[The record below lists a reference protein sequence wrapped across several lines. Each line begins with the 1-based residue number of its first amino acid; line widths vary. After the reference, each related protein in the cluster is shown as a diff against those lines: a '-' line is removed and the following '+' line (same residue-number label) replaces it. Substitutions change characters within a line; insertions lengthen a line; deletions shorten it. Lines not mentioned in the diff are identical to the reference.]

1 LNKAILAFAEE
12 GINAALYWENADI
25 DDMTKKI
32 ASKDIVPATASG
44 KVLRL
49 DEEDVDN
56 DDLDTTISSKAKSTK
71 ELVKTKNV
79 TKQSK

>member
-1 LNKAILAFAEE
+1 
-12 GINAALYWENADI
+12 
-25 DDMTKKI
+25 MTKKI

-49 DEEDVDN
+49 DEEDVEN

-71 ELVKTKNV
+71 ESVKTKNV

>member
-1 LNKAILAFAEE
+1 
-12 GINAALYWENADI
+12 
-25 DDMTKKI
+25 MTKKI

-71 ELVKTKNV
+71 ESVKTKNV